1 MIENLLTSLPILVVS
16 CIAIGQLLCIVPV
29 ASLLQFPLCLSDI
42 INSCEFVY
50 SAHLNIAVN
59 KLVPMMLKF
68 VVLHG

>member
-1 MIENLLTSLPILVVS
+1 MIENLFVGLFLLF
-16 CIAIGQLLCIVPV
+16 CMKIGQLLYIIPV

-50 SAHLNIAVN
+50 AAHLNIPVN
-59 KLVPMMLKF
+59 KLVSVMLKF